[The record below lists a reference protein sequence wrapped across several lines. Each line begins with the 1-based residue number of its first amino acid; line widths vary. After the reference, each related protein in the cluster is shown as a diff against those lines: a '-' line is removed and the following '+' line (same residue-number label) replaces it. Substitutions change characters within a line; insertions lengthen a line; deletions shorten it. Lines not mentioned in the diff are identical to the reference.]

1 MRTVTGGPAWPSRWV
16 WAVSGLVTAAV
27 LVLPGAH
34 FIGALLTGPL
44 RVQGGGVVPQSTLTR
59 TLTVAQP
66 VTSLTVQSYGGP
78 VLVTTGSVRRVQVS
92 ERITYD
98 PQAGGAP
105 AVTESVSGGRLFLAD
120 PDCLEPG
127 PNGVGCTVS
136 FVLTVPPGLSV
147 TAVTDSGPLTVT
159 GTAGANLDS
168 GGGPVRATGI
178 TGPLTVSTANG
189 PLLVQGL
196 TGPLRAD
203 TGGGPLVAQGL
214 DAATVV
220 VTTDGGSARIGFAVA
235 PESVSVSTASGPA
248 VLTVPGGPYA
258 LTADSG
264 GGPESVSIATT
275 PTAPRSITVSTNG
288 GPLQIA
294 P

>member
-1 MRTVTGGPAWPSRWV
+1 MRTVTGGPVWPSRWV

-34 FIGALLTGPL
+34 FIGARLNGPL
-44 RVQGGGVVPQSTLTR
+44 RVQSGDVTPQSALTW
-59 TLTVAQP
+59 TLTVPQP

-78 VLVTTGSVRRVQVS
+78 VRVTTGSVRRVQVT
-92 ERITYD
+92 ERVTYD
-98 PQAGGAP
+98 PQAGSPP

-120 PDCLEPG
+120 PACLNPG
-127 PNGVGCTVS
+127 PGEVGCSVS
-136 FVLTVPPGLSV
+136 FVLTVPPDLSV
-147 TAVTDSGPLTVT
+147 TAVTDGGPLTVS

-168 GGGPVRATGI
+168 GGGPVQAMGI
-178 TGPLTVSTANG
+178 TGPLTVSTGNG
-189 PLLVQGL
+189 PLLVQSL

-203 TGGGPLVAQGL
+203 TSGGPLVAQDL

-220 VTTDGGSARIGFAVA
+220 VTTDGGSARIGFAAA
-235 PESVSVSTASGPA
+235 PDSVSVSTASGPA
-248 VLTVPGGPYA
+248 LLTVPGGPYA
-258 LTADSG
+258 LTADSE
-264 GGPESVSIATT
+264 GGPESVSIATS
-275 PTAPRSITVSTNG
+275 PTAPRSITISTSG